1 MHRHLSYGHRHLN
14 IFNLCCNSN
23 SSNNINYNNNGY
35 AHKSN
40 SWLLSTSHAE
50 EGRGAWLQPGT
61 GSPGKTT
68 SNVRSAPSEALHLL
82 LPLLL
87 QLGNFVTTCG
97 KRRKHLVKG
106 SACWA
111 VAVWQVR
118 VCASTGRGHFQ
129 ACPKLVRGLPLRL
142 RCLVMLCYKF
152 VNRNSSS
159 VIILL
164 PFTVPLLLPPSGLKF
179 SCHFNSTVVLV
190 LLHVKAALQHC
201 YHISLLLLILL
212 QLSLLLLPLPPLL
225 PPLLLLLR
233 LLLQL
238 FNALL
243 FMLSA
248 LMRIP
253 VAPPSTAP
261 PASFAPTVV

>member
-1 MHRHLSYGHRHLN
+1 M
-14 IFNLCCNSN
+14 
-23 SSNNINYNNNGY
+23 
-35 AHKSN
+35 
-40 SWLLSTSHAE
+40 
-50 EGRGAWLQPGT
+50 
-61 GSPGKTT
+61 
-68 SNVRSAPSEALHLL
+68 
-82 LPLLL
+82 
-87 QLGNFVTTCG
+87 
-97 KRRKHLVKG
+97 
-106 SACWA
+106 
-111 VAVWQVR
+111 WQVR
-118 VCASTGRGHFQ
+118 VCAYTGRGHFR
-129 ACPKLVRGLPLRL
+129 ACPKLFRGKGGGLPLL
-142 RCLVMLCYKF
+142 GCLVMVRYKF

-164 PFTVPLLLPPSGLKF
+164 PFIVLLLLLLPSSGLKF

-190 LLHVKAALQHC
+190 LLHVKAASQHC

-225 PPLLLLLR
+225 PPLLLLR

-253 VAPPSTAP
+253 VAPNYTP

>member
-1 MHRHLSYGHRHLN
+1 M
-14 IFNLCCNSN
+14 
-23 SSNNINYNNNGY
+23 
-35 AHKSN
+35 
-40 SWLLSTSHAE
+40 
-50 EGRGAWLQPGT
+50 
-61 GSPGKTT
+61 
-68 SNVRSAPSEALHLL
+68 
-82 LPLLL
+82 
-87 QLGNFVTTCG
+87 
-97 KRRKHLVKG
+97 
-106 SACWA
+106 
-111 VAVWQVR
+111 
-118 VCASTGRGHFQ
+118 CAYTGRGHFR
-129 ACPKLVRGLPLRL
+129 ACPKLVRVEGGWLSLL
-142 RCLVMLCYKF
+142 RCLVMVRYKF

-164 PFTVPLLLPPSGLKF
+164 PFIVLLLPPSGLKF

-190 LLHVKAALQHC
+190 LLHVKAASQRC

-225 PPLLLLLR
+225 PPLLLLR

-253 VAPPSTAP
+253 VAPPPTTLHP
-261 PASFAPTVV
+261 HPLRRQSFN